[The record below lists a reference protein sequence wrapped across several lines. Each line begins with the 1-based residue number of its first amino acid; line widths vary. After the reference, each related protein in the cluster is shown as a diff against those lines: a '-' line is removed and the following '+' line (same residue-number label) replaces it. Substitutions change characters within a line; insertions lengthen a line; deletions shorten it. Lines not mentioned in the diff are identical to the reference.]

1 MESTEY
7 KIERWDVL
15 YDERLNIKRPMIY
28 IVPDDYL
35 LEYAKVNIDTLY
47 VTMSGTGI
55 ECYDGIQLKAQLFSS
70 ANYPNKRPNFF
81 DETGYYVIVLKD
93 AIWVGYPK
101 KLGIVTFQG
110 RVNLVKTEQPTT
122 QPTIQPSSEPTIQ
135 ATPQPSLEPTTQP
148 SLQPTLEGFSDVL
161 PSLSKSNWILIS
173 LGVLFIILFIVRFII
188 NNKKIN

>member
-35 LEYAKVNIDTLY
+35 LEYAKLNIDTLY

-93 AIWVGYPK
+93 AIWLGYPK

-110 RVNLVKTEQPTT
+110 VVNLVKTEQPTT
-122 QPTIQPSSEPTIQ
+122 QPSS
-135 ATPQPSLEPTTQP
+135 EPTTQP
-148 SLQPTLEGFSDVL
+148 QPTTQPSSVKPTNQPTLEGFSDVL
-161 PSLSKSNWILIS
+161 PSLSKSNWFLIT
-173 LGVLFIILFIVRFII
+173 LGALFIILFIVRFII

>member
-35 LEYAKVNIDTLY
+35 LEYANMNIDTLY
-47 VTMSGTGI
+47 ITMSGTGI

-110 RVNLVKTEQPTT
+110 RVNLVKTEPTT
-122 QPTIQPSSEPTIQ
+122 QPTPQPSLQPTIQ
-135 ATPQPSLEPTTQP
+135 ATPQPSLQP
-148 SLQPTLEGFSDVL
+148 SLEGFSDVL

-173 LGVLFIILFIVRFII
+173 LGALFIILFIVRFII

>member
-110 RVNLVKTEQPTT
+110 RVNLVKTEPTT
-122 QPTIQPSSEPTIQ
+122 QPTPQPSLQPTIQ
-135 ATPQPSLEPTTQP
+135 ATPQPSLQP
-148 SLQPTLEGFSDVL
+148 SLEGFSDVL

-173 LGVLFIILFIVRFII
+173 LGALFIILFIVRFII